1 MEEGDNIVGYRKIAN
16 KISNGSSTSKVGNK
30 NKDKVDGPI
39 HIRDI
44 QMMTKD
50 YNTNNQQST
59 KQQQKRQRYDKINR
73 KR

>member
-1 MEEGDNIVGYRKIAN
+1 MVVVLARL
-16 KISNGSSTSKVGNK
+16 